1 MVQFGQ
7 MRWCQIGR
15 FLTKQ
20 FQKNSLKEGKMIS
33 MIKKAVICSLIMG
46 VFILGETF
54 NGGFLAFAVDEVSVG
69 VILPMSGSV
78 APIGRTCKRG
88 LDFAAKEFNAE
99 GGIKSLKGAKIKLIY
114 ADSRGDP
121 KIGMSEAERLIM
133 QDKVSVIL
141 GSYQSSVTLT
151 STQVAERYKVPYLT
165 LIAVA
170 DPITERGFK
179 YVFRINETTD
189 LLSRDI
195 IKFFSEMGKQ
205 TGKPVKTL
213 GLLYEN
219 TDFGQNS
226 AKQWKKY
233 AKQYGFEIILDEAY
247 PHGTTD
253 ISPVILKFKN
263 ANPDAV
269 LNVSYVSDIILIV
282 KAIAENKWTP
292 KVFYA
297 AGGVENEPEF
307 VRSVIDLAEYHF
319 NMIPYSPDLLL
330 AKPWARPIAEGFE
343 KEYGVGLSA
352 ESVFAYTNFQVLVD
366 VLERAGST
374 DREKIREALAKT
386 NITKGK
392 ALLLPYEKIEFGPDG
407 QNPHVRLLVSQ
418 WQNRKLR
425 IVYPPDVTPPGIKA
439 VWPAIPWDQRK

>member
-1 MVQFGQ
+1 VVPRTNKLIYQA
-7 MRWCQIGR
+7 I
-15 FLTKQ
+15 
-20 FQKNSLKEGKMIS
+20 KEKRRKEEEMNWT
-33 MIKKAVICSLIMG
+33 MKKVFFCSL
-46 VFILGETF
+46 VA
-54 NGGFLAFAVDEVSVG
+54 GFLVFQGFVDGHFASFASDEVSVG
-69 VILPMSGSV
+69 VILPMSGPI

-88 LDFAAKEFNAE
+88 LDFAAKELNSE

-121 KIGMSEAERLIM
+121 KIGASEAERLIVK
-133 QDKVSVIL
+133 DNVSVIM

-151 STQVAERYKVPYLT
+151 STQVAERYKVPYVS

-170 DPITERGFK
+170 DPITQRGFK
-179 YVFRINETTD
+179 YVFRVGETTD
-189 LLSRDI
+189 LLSKDI
-195 IKFFSEMGKQ
+195 MKFFSEMGKQ
-205 TGKPVKTL
+205 TGKPVKTV

-219 TDFGQNS
+219 TDFGQSS
-226 AKQWKKY
+226 AKNWKRD
-233 AKQYGFEIILDEAY
+233 AKEYGFDVILDEAY

-282 KAIAENKWTP
+282 KSIAENKWTP

-319 NMIPYSPDLLL
+319 NVIPYSPDLLL
-330 AKPWARPIAEGFE
+330 VKPWARPIADGFE

-352 ESVFAYTNFQVLVD
+352 ESVWSYTTFNVLVD
-366 VLERAGST
+366 ALERAAST
-374 DREKIREALAKT
+374 DREKIRDALAKT

-392 ALLLPYEKIEFGPDG
+392 ALLLPYNRIEFGPDG
-407 QNPHVRLLVSQ
+407 QNPHARVMVSQ
-418 WQNRKLR
+418 WQKGKLR
-425 IVYPPDVTPPGIKA
+425 IVYPSDVTPPGIKA
-439 VWPAIPWDQRK
+439 IWPAIPWEQRK

>member
-1 MVQFGQ
+1 MNHRV
-7 MRWCQIGR
+7 I
-15 FLTKQ
+15 
-20 FQKNSLKEGKMIS
+20 QKIIYYLSI
-33 MIKKAVICSLIMG
+33 V
-46 VFILGETF
+46 VFIS
-54 NGGFLAFAVDEVSVG
+54 GGTWYISPSAYAVDEVTVG
-69 VILPMSGSV
+69 VLLPLSGPV

-88 LDFAAKEFNAE
+88 LDFAAKEVNGE
-99 GGIKSLKGAKIKLIY
+99 GGIKSLKGAKVKLVY
-114 ADSRGDP
+114 ADTRGDP
-121 KIGMSEAERLIM
+121 KIGMSEAERLILK
-133 QDKVSVIL
+133 DNASVIL

-151 STQVAERYKVPYLT
+151 STQVAERNKVPYLT

-195 IKFFSEMGKQ
+195 IKFFAEMGKQ

-219 TDFGQNS
+219 TDFGQSS
-226 AKQWKKY
+226 AKNWKKY
-233 AKQYGFEIILDEAY
+233 AAEYGFQIILDESY

-253 ISPVILKFKN
+253 ISPVIIKFKN

-282 KAIAENKWTP
+282 KAIAENKWAP

-297 AGGVENEPEF
+297 SGGVENEPEF

-330 AKPWARPIAEGFE
+330 IKPWAKPIAEGFE

-352 ESVFAYTNFQVLVD
+352 ESVFAYTNFYVLVD
-366 VLERAGST
+366 ALERAGST
-374 DREKIREALAKT
+374 DREKIREAFVKT

-392 ALLLPYEKIEFGPDG
+392 ALLLPYNKIEFGPNG

-439 VWPAIPWDQRK
+439 IWPAPVWDERK